1 MGEIAGLILILLV
14 SAITTVALLVLLPFL
29 IPGRVERTRQIIQT
43 MPGRSF
49 AIGLVNTL
57 FFLVIAAIF
66 TQGGDGGWLIALLII
81 LALLTGA
88 AIGLAGLVLLLR
100 ERIYPETAKAAGLST
115 MMKTAVLLTLAGLLP
130 LLGWFVLTPIL
141 LLVGLGAAIM
151 ALVRRDGRAAD
162 SHAPIP

>member
-1 MGEIAGLILILLV
+1 MGEIAGLIAILLA
-14 SAITTVALLVLLPFL
+14 SAVTIVALLVLLPFL
-29 IPGRVERTRQIIQT
+29 IPRRVERTRQIVQT

-57 FFLVIAAIF
+57 FFLVVAAIF
-66 TQGGDGGWLIALLII
+66 AQGGDGGGLIALLII
-81 LALLTGA
+81 LALLAGA

-100 ERIYPETAKAAGLST
+100 ERIYPETAKLAGLNT
-115 MMKTAVLLTLAGLLP
+115 TVKTAVLLTLAGLLP

-162 SHAPIP
+162 GHAPIP